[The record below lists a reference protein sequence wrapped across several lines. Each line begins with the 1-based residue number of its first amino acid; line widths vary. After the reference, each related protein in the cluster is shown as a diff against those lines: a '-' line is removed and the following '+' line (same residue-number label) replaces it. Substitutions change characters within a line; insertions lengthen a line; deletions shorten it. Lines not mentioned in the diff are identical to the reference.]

1 METVN
6 QEENIEKTFTQ
17 ADVDRIVA
25 DRLKRDREKYAD
37 YDVLKE
43 KAAKLDEIDEKNK
56 SELQKATEKA
66 SALQAELDGLKKAA
80 QVRAI
85 REKVASATGVP
96 ASFLTGETE
105 DDCTEQ
111 AKALGEWKNPSA
123 YPNVR
128 DAGEANVSQGKKS
141 TREQFAAWFNSNIG

>member
-80 QVRAI
+80 QIRAI

>member
-43 KAAKLDEIDEKNK
+43 KAAKLDEIDEKSK

-80 QVRAI
+80 QIRAI

-141 TREQFAAWFNSNIG
+141 TRQQFAEWFNANIG

>member
-43 KAAKLDEIDEKNK
+43 KAAKLDEIDEKSK

-80 QVRAI
+80 QIRAI

-141 TREQFAAWFNSNIG
+141 TRQQFAEWFNSNIG

>member
-80 QVRAI
+80 QIRAI

-128 DAGEANVSQGKKS
+128 DAGEANVSQAKKS